1 MPGRSRTTRASL
13 ATATVKRSLRVG
25 TPRLVGSFSFRAAR
39 HLTLVLSLLLVG
51 ASSGLAAAPVMK
63 PLVTVRQGRSGTPF
77 VSPRGITIDAARGE
91 VILANTGLHRIEFL
105 DLSGRPIGHFVH
117 RIEQADGTL
126 QEGQPTAVA
135 VDRAGH
141 LLVVDN
147 MATYVDVVDFRGRSL
162 RRLEFPA
169 PDNAPDLRNAPGS
182 VAVMADGT
190 ICVGTRGKEGRIYRF
205 GSDYE
210 RLGVWG
216 RAGSGSGQLSGITSL
231 APSVD
236 GNLVVACQG
245 TDLALQVFDPSGRF
259 LFGFGRH
266 EIGPGNFSFA
276 SGVVVTP
283 DGRIWVTDELR
294 QVVQVFD
301 PQGGFVGAV
310 GSGGPEPG
318 QFLYPSALANGGDT
332 LLAVAERIGNRLQL
346 LSVR

>member
-1 MPGRSRTTRASL
+1 MPDQSRSSRETRFPDASERCIGSTRAWHVRPGL
-13 ATATVKRSLRVG
+13 ASGPLAVS
-25 TPRLVGSFSFRAAR
+25 
-39 HLTLVLSLLLVG
+39 LVLLLAGAPLVH
-51 ASSGLAAAPVMK
+51 AAAPVMK
-63 PLVTVRQGRSGTPF
+63 PLVIVRQGRSGTPF
-77 VSPRGITIDAARGE
+77 FSPRGVTIDPVRGE
-91 VILANTGLHRIEFL
+91 VILANTGMHRIEIFEL
-105 DLSGRPIGHFVH
+105 GGRPVGQFVH
-117 RIEQADGTL
+117 RVELEDGVL
-126 QEGQPTAVA
+126 VEAQPTAVA

-147 MATYVDVVDFRGRSL
+147 MATYVDVLDFRGRSL
-162 RRLEFPA
+162 GRLEFPA

-190 ICVGTRGKEGRIYRF
+190 IFVGTRGKEGRIYRF
-205 GSDYE
+205 GSDYR

-216 RAGSGSGQLSGITSL
+216 RAGSGSGQLSGITSMV
-231 APSVD
+231 SSID
-236 GNLVVACQG
+236 GNLVVACQQ
-245 TDLALQVFDPSGRF
+245 TELAIQVFDPAGRF

-266 EIGPGNFSFA
+266 EIGPGNFSFP

-301 PQGGFVGAV
+301 PQGGFLGAV